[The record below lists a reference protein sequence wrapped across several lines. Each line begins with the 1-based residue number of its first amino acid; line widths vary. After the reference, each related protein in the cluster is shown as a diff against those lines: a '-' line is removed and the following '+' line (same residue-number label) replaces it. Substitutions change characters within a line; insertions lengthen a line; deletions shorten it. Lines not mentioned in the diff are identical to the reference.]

1 MRGRAALASALPQDS
16 MSAGTA
22 RDSAQII
29 GPSISCAIFRTA
41 SKSSGDDAGKPASI
55 ISTFSRASWRAS
67 VILSRLPRRVPAA
80 CSPSLRVV
88 SNTAIFD
95 VAFIAASSMIL
106 NWLSGAEQPNYS
118 SIPQEG
124 FRKCGDSAGDS
135 AYSPMRL
142 ESSFPNS
149 SSNAVTCTWDALP

>member
-22 RDSAQII
+22 RDRAQIV
-29 GPSISCAIFRTA
+29 GPLISCAIFRTA

-55 ISTFSRASWRAS
+55 ISTFNRASWRAS

-95 VAFIAASSMIL
+95 VPFIPASSMNVL
-106 NWLSGAEQPNYS
+106 DLLSGQNSRTPLAYRKKAFENKQHPENLE
-118 SIPQEG
+118 I
-124 FRKCGDSAGDS
+124 FRGLR
-135 AYSPMRL
+135 RL
-142 ESSFPNS
+142 SGRDPSF
-149 SSNAVTCTWDALP
+149 